1 MSAHPTTTAAPSAR
15 LNVTDWITAGLEL
28 LSQEGISGVKIQRL
42 CERLGVTKGSFYWH
56 FTDLHAFLGAMAK
69 YYEDGARIFRDQFT
83 EMAQKNPKQSL
94 TDAVAYSYDN
104 RLGRL
109 ERAMRDWSRTDARAR
124 AAIEASDEL
133 SFTAIL
139 KGFELLGFS
148 RDEADIRAKTLF
160 YAGVGFSDVGGRLG
174 EQGDPQ
180 GQLAAVME
188 LLTRR

>member
-1 MSAHPTTTAAPSAR
+1 
-15 LNVTDWITAGLEL
+15 
-28 LSQEGISGVKIQRL
+28 
-42 CERLGVTKGSFYWH
+42 
-56 FTDLHAFLGAMAK
+56 MAK
-69 YYEDGARIFRDQFT
+69 KD
-83 EMAQKNPKQSL
+83 PKQTL
-94 TDAVAYSYDN
+94 NDAVFYSLDN

-133 SFTAIL
+133 SFTAIM

-148 RDEADIRAKTLF
+148 LEEADIRAKTLF

-174 EQGDPQ
+174 EQSDPQ
-180 GQLAAVME
+180 RQLAAVME